1 MLYLLVIIVVSYY
14 LNTFKNTE
22 FGRSMALLEG
32 LGFQPLGF
40 RLYKDINVDTGEDL
54 TPEQL
59 WNTTMN
65 PVTRGI
71 KRVNLADAAEA
82 DWLFTVLMGEEV
94 EPRRKFIQDHAKEV
108 LNLDV

>member
-1 MLYLLVIIVVSYY
+1 
-14 LNTFKNTE
+14 
-22 FGRSMALLEG
+22 MAILEE

-59 WNTTMN
+59 RNTTMN
-65 PVTRGI
+65 PVTRGM
-71 KRVNLADAAEA
+71 KQVTLEDAAEA

-94 EPRRKFIQDHAKEV
+94 APRRKFIQAHAKEV